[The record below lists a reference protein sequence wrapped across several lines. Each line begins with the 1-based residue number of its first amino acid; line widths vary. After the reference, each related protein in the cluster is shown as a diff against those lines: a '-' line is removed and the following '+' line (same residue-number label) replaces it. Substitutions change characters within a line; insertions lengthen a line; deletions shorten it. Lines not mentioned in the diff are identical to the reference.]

1 MIQRSITPL
10 LLDALKDSP
19 VVLLNGARQVGK
31 STLVEWLASH
41 GHSAHYLSLDDAVI
55 LSAIHDNPEGFLAGY
70 DEPLII
76 DEIQRAPELFLAL
89 KAAVDKKRRAGRFLL
104 TGSANVLLLPKLSES
119 LAGRVEILSL

>member
-1 MIQRSITPL
+1 MIRRSITPL

-19 VVLLNGARQVGK
+19 IVLLNGARQVGK

-41 GHSAHYLSLDDAVI
+41 GHPAHYVTLDDAVI

-76 DEIQRAPELFLAL
+76 DEIERAPDYFLRS
-89 KAAVDKKRRAGRFLL
+89 K
-104 TGSANVLLLPKLSES
+104 LPSIKNEEP
-119 LAGRVEILSL
+119 ADFY